1 MENINVNVQV
11 QRIDTWNFNCKMNI
25 ARIFQAEVGVYSQS
39 VRQLQKTKQFRQL
52 L

>member
-1 MENINVNVQV
+1 MLMFEYKGLILE
-11 QRIDTWNFNCKMNI
+11 NFNCKVNI
-25 ARIFQAEVGVYSQS
+25 ARIFQAEVGIYSQS